1 MIVRMMRKALKQDLG
16 KPTSLKPQLPRP
28 QKTLYIPRKHFAQL
42 LDPNRRYTDELAPR
56 YRRAGDESTTEGEVV
71 IVRLLSDIGNGRFV
85 IARLVRHPLAPAQ
98 FVLRH

>member
-1 MIVRMMRKALKQDLG
+1 MIVRLMRKVLKQDVS

-28 QKTLYIPRKHFAQL
+28 QKTLYIPRKHFMQL

-56 YRRAGDESTTEGEVV
+56 YRKVGSESISENEVV
-71 IVRLLSDIGNGRFV
+71 TVRLLSHSGTGRFV
-85 IARLVRHPLAPAQ
+85 VARLVRHPLAPAQ